1 VNDAT
6 PKAVPDSVE
15 LLAPAKINPWLEI
28 LHRRDDGF
36 HELEGLFLCVDWC
49 DRLRARLSKGGDTG
63 GGDAGEIRLRGS
75 GPAWSPD
82 IPLGRD
88 NLVWRAVDATRRA
101 LGRPECGLEVE
112 LEKHVPSGAGLGG
125 GSSDAAAAVRATEI
139 LLGAQLADGVAEDL
153 LAALGSD
160 CVFFRNAIT
169 TGFATCKGRGEQVRA
184 EVLHDTAWTVAVL
197 VPDLSIAT
205 RDVYAALAFPLSPP
219 APTPSLAPE
228 DFGASEI
235 ALRAKFFNRL
245 ESIALQQFP
254 RLRAWR
260 DLLDRNGAEHF
271 RMSGSGS
278 AFFGFFRDADLAES
292 RLGELTRAAR
302 DEGLELRGF
311 RCASPAGRGTSL
323 VT

>member
-1 VNDAT
+1 MSERAT
-6 PKAVPDSVE
+6 ADDGAVE

-28 LHRRDDGF
+28 LRRREDGF
-36 HELEGLFLCVDWC
+36 HELDGWFLCVDWC
-49 DRLRARLSKGGDTG
+49 DRLRARPCA
-63 GGDAGEIRLRGS
+63 GDAIELRAA
-75 GPAWSPD
+75 GPAWTPD
-82 IPLGRD
+82 IPLGPD

-101 LGRPECGLEVE
+101 LGRPGFGVDVE

-139 LLGAQLADGVAEDL
+139 LLGVDLEDAVAERL
-153 LAALGSD
+153 LGELGSD
-160 CVFFRNAIT
+160 CVFFRNAAN
-169 TGFATCKGRGEQVRA
+169 TGFARCKGRGELVRA
-184 EVLHDTAWTVAVL
+184 QVLTDTAWTVVVI
-197 VPDLSIAT
+197 VPELSIAT
-205 RDVYAALAFPLSPP
+205 RDVYGALAFPLSPP

-228 DFGASEI
+228 DFRATESV
-235 ALRAKFFNRL
+235 LRSSFFNRL
-245 ESIALQQFP
+245 ESIALQLFP

-260 DLLDRNGAEHF
+260 DLLDRNGAGHF

-278 AFFGFFRDADLAES
+278 AFFGFYRDAALAES